1 MLYSIG
7 AIQKSHET
15 PNMGQV
21 NNLSV
26 NPAHGFSDVLKA
38 ATGTDAVINELQTL
52 GVNITVR
59 AIPNSQEIMRS
70 HANTVSSFGSVTIA
84 PNILEEMANDSEIR
98 QKYVNKIESW
108 LIRGEEHAAR
118 VSAMGG
124 RSVHRSMVIHEDGSV
139 TYNSMTVCDP
149 VDEDDDDTC
158 EAIKTENSNF
168 YDKLDYEGAG
178 QHLVIENFPTDNNAH
193 FVAHQFV
200 NLIPH
205 DPKLSRSNRL
215 TSDRYQVGS
224 ISSDGASSDMSDM
237 LDSKMASSVMSDSLI
252 RQYQQSLK

>member
-15 PNMGQV
+15 PNTGQV
-21 NNLSV
+21 NNLPVS
-26 NPAHGFSDVLKA
+26 PAHGFNDVLKA
-38 ATGTDAVINELQTL
+38 ATGTNAVINELQTL
-52 GVNITVR
+52 GVNVTVR
-59 AIPNSQEIMRS
+59 AIPNNQEIMRS

-84 PNILEEMANDSEIR
+84 PNILEEMANDSETR

-149 VDEDDDDTC
+149 VDDDDDDTY
-158 EAIKTENSNF
+158 EAIKTENANF

-178 QHLVIENFPTDNNAH
+178 QHLVIENIPMDINGH
-193 FVAHQFV
+193 LIAHQFFS
-200 NLIPH
+200 LIPH
-205 DPKLSRSNRL
+205 YPKLDQSSNRL
-215 TSDRYQVGS
+215 IFGRHQAEAISSKGATSDSG
-224 ISSDGASSDMSDM
+224 GM
-237 LDSKMASSVMSDSLI
+237 LDYNMYCFFIWLECEEN
-252 RQYQQSLK
+252 